1 MIEKKKILFI
11 AEMLAGRGGM
21 ENVTRQVIL
30 QLNADPEYS
39 AGLFL
44 LDSDCEFS
52 ASSWREGIVWGQS
65 KRITRNPK
73 ITRLM
78 HAVMLALFIAKHKPD
93 HVIAMNTIP
102 CLIARR
108 AITLSRVK
116 TVLSTWMHLP
126 PNGRYR
132 PRYLM
137 RADHHFA
144 ISRDIANQLV
154 ALGAAPESI
163 DVVFN
168 PVRKVATVIK
178 RPESLKMLYLG
189 RIHFTGQKNLKDLLD
204 AASKLTTTWSLDIL
218 GDGEGYARCLAYADS
233 LGIAQHITWHGWQD
247 NSWDYIEKNIKEVTC
262 LVLTS
267 SMEGLPLVLLEAIAR
282 GIYCVS
288 SDCVSGPSDII
299 KDGINGQLY
308 ETYNVDELVS
318 ILDAPDFCKTL
329 PDQEIV
335 KDSIHDFYED
345 AYMTNFKNI
354 LQQRKQGTL

>member
-218 GDGEGYARCLAYADS
+218 GDGEDYARCLAYADS

-247 NSWDYIEKNIKEVTC
+247 NSWDYIEKNIK
-262 LVLTS
+262 
-267 SMEGLPLVLLEAIAR
+267 
-282 GIYCVS
+282 
-288 SDCVSGPSDII
+288 
-299 KDGINGQLY
+299 
-308 ETYNVDELVS
+308 
-318 ILDAPDFCKTL
+318 
-329 PDQEIV
+329 
-335 KDSIHDFYED
+335 
-345 AYMTNFKNI
+345 
-354 LQQRKQGTL
+354 